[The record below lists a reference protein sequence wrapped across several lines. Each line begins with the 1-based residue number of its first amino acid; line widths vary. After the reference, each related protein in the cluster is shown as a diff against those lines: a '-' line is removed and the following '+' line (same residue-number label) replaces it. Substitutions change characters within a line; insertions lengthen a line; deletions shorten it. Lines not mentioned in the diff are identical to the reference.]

1 MEASTPK
8 QRMLNAYRG
17 KLSDRTPVAPEFWYL
32 FPARILGVNMVEFER
47 EIPFWKSLQT
57 VFRCYGTEG
66 WGIIAPKEI
75 HPDMK
80 RDVKLEKIKET
91 AYRETVTLQ
100 YHGDNYES
108 TRIYDQLEPSWM
120 EKHLAEDLQ
129 DLDECIKMITSPE
142 ILYDFNEMNRAYHE
156 VGEDYLLEVWLGT
169 PFFDFVAELT
179 GFEKAVHLFITE
191 DPVRLAGYRD
201 QLITF
206 RKNMIREVCARTPY
220 ESFMLGCSYSC
231 NSLIGPAL
239 WREWDKPYIQAI
251 TDEIH
256 SQGKLIHMHFHG
268 RCMETVSDFAD
279 IGLDCVCPF
288 ERSPGGDVDGVEGLR
303 KVKQMLKNKVTMN
316 GNIHTVETLIRGTP
330 ADVRREVSEIKE
342 AFEGSARFII
352 GTGDQ
357 VGRETPLE
365 NIYAMIDEAK
375 KR

>member
-1 MEASTPK
+1 M
-8 QRMLNAYRG
+8 
-17 KLSDRTPVAPEFWYL
+17 
-32 FPARILGVNMVEFER
+32 
-47 EIPFWKSLQT
+47 
-57 VFRCYGTEG
+57 
-66 WGIIAPKEI
+66 
-75 HPDMK
+75 
-80 RDVKLEKIKET
+80 
-91 AYRETVTLQ
+91 
-100 YHGDNYES
+100 
-108 TRIYDQLEPSWM
+108 
-120 EKHLAEDLQ
+120 AEDVQ
-129 DLDECIKMITSPE
+129 NLDKCIKMITSPE